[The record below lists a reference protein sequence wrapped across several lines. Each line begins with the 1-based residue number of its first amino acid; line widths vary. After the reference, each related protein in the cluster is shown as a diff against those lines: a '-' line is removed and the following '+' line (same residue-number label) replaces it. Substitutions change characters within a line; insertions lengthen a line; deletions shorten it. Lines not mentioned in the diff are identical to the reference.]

1 MSKSSKINRLL
12 ARHHGQGITE
22 VDSNGVQT
30 VHGVPTPPAWPNSK
44 RDAGW
49 ALDLIQDD
57 KINHGDVAR
66 ERGCAP
72 SSVPDNPY
80 PKDSISR
87 EQSPNMTDWT
97 AWIYP
102 ELPWGAPPSWSRSGK
117 IGGTFLIY
125 WELCTCCAC
134 VYVAL
139 TIPYIAGIDEA
150 KGDDS
155 IFGGCVIDSLQ
166 NLRDSNKLS
175 ERDKLKSSIA
185 ICDLFCDFLFVLDL
199 IMNFFTARW
208 VISREGREHW
218 KLVDD
223 LPTIRK
229 MYVWHAKSEQE
240 ITWVSTSRCKP
251 SYSSFHVRVHVYI
264 NMDSKYSKSKH
275 PESFSNTH
283 LPIVHSFLARFS
295 SIFWA

>member
-102 ELPWGAPPSWSRSGK
+102 ELPWGAPPSWKVTGRL
-117 IGGTFLIY
+117 GGTFLIY
-125 WELCTCCAC
+125 WECFTCLGVVCVFVCVCAI
-134 VYVAL
+134 
-139 TIPYIAGIDEA
+139 T
-150 KGDDS
+150 
-155 IFGGCVIDSLQ
+155 
-166 NLRDSNKLS
+166 
-175 ERDKLKSSIA
+175 
-185 ICDLFCDFLFVLDL
+185 
-199 IMNFFTARW
+199 
-208 VISREGREHW
+208 
-218 KLVDD
+218 
-223 LPTIRK
+223 LP
-229 MYVWHAKSEQE
+229 
-240 ITWVSTSRCKP
+240 
-251 SYSSFHVRVHVYI
+251 
-264 NMDSKYSKSKH
+264 
-275 PESFSNTH
+275 
-283 LPIVHSFLARFS
+283 
-295 SIFWA
+295 